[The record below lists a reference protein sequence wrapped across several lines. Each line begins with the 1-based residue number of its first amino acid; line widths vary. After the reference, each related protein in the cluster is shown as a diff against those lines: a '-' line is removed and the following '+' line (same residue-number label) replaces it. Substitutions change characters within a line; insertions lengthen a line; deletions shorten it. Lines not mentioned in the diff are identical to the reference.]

1 MSADYLPTITAFADA
16 WESALAL
23 LWNRVNAFLAQHGST
38 ERLPVGSVPAGL
50 DLDLDRAIGRLKVA
64 AHNLRAFHPIP
75 DGVLRLMVGESSW
88 TISRAAEADYQLQQ
102 IADISAKARIAD
114 PWTCNIV
121 APNIKYAELLRTW
134 LVSEQKRVLQEAL
147 SDPERK
153 ALRAMFVLRA
163 FTQESRQSIDAIAK
177 KAEKIQWANAG
188 PYRNALP
195 CLVDKM
201 LAKTKEGRGG
211 GAWLTPD
218 GRKIAKAIRL
228 K

>member
-16 WESALAL
+16 WEAALAL
-23 LWNRVNAFLAQHGST
+23 LWQRVNAFLAKHSCT
-38 ERLPVGSVPAGL
+38 ARLPVSPVPAALNLSGAL
-50 DLDLDRAIGRLKVA
+50 GKLRVA
-64 AHNLRAFHPIP
+64 ARELRRFSDDVPE
-75 DGVLRLMVGESSW
+75 DFLRLFVGESPW
-88 TISRAAEADYQLQQ
+88 TIPHAGEADYQLQCL
-102 IADISAKARIAD
+102 ADMSAKAGIAD

-121 APNIKYAELLRTW
+121 EPNIKHAEAIRAS
-134 LVSEQKRVLQEAL
+134 LVSEQKRALQESL

-153 ALRAMFVLRA
+153 ALRAMFVLKA
-163 FTQESRQSIDAIAK
+163 FTQESRQTITAIAQQ
-177 KAEKIQWANAG
+177 AEKKQWASAG

-195 CLVDKM
+195 CLVDKT